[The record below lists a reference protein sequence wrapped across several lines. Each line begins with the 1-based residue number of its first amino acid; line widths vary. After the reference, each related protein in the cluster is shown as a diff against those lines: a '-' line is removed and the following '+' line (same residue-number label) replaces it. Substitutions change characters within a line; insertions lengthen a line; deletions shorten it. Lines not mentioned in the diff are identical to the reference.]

1 MRRRRRSLVTALT
14 AGVVGLALVGCGGD
28 DADEAVEEA
37 TTVAESVAEEAEE
50 AVDAATG
57 EAAEAVEDATETA
70 GDIVSEAEV
79 SIDLSEQNA
88 SGQSGTAT
96 LSPNDDGTV
105 HVSLE
110 ISNPPAE
117 AQPAHIHQGTCA
129 ELDPTPAFPLE
140 SVVNG
145 TSESDVDV
153 SLQDLLDAVDGY
165 AINVHKSD
173 AEADVYVACGDIIG

>member
-1 MRRRRRSLVTALT
+1 MRRRTVMTAVM
-14 AGVVGLALVGCGGD
+14 AGLLSVALVGCGGD
-28 DADEAVEEA
+28 DADEAVDEA
-37 TTVAESVAEEAEE
+37 TTVAEGVAEEAED
-50 AVDAATG
+50 AIDAATDEAG
-57 EAAEAVEDATETA
+57 EAAEDVTDTA
-70 GDIVSEAEV
+70 GDIVSEGDV
-79 SIDLSEQNA
+79 SIDLGEQNA

-129 ELDPTPAFPLE
+129 ELDPEPAFPLE
-140 SVVNG
+140 SVVDG
-145 TSESDVDV
+145 TSESDVEV

-165 AINVHKSD
+165 AINVQKSD